1 MDHMP
6 ELKPDIKITVETAYV
21 PQRSNPEEDRYF
33 FTYTITIGNTGAQT
47 AQLLSRHWII
57 TDANNNIQE
66 VRGDGV
72 VGQQPH
78 IAPGSSFEYTSGTF
92 LATPV
97 GTMKGSYQLISEATG
112 LFDAAIPEFLLSYP
126 RTLH

>member
-1 MDHMP
+1 MTDP
-6 ELKPDIKITVETAYV
+6 TPKINIEVSTEYI
-21 PQRSNPEEDRYF
+21 PQRSNPDEDRYF
-33 FTYTITIGNTGAQT
+33 FTYTITIANSGDQD

-57 TDANNNIQE
+57 TDANNNVQE

-72 VGQQPH
+72 IGQQPV
-78 IAPGSSFEYTSGTF
+78 IEPGSSFEYTSGTF

-97 GTMKGSYQLISEATG
+97 GTMRGSYQMLSQATG
-112 LFDAAIPEFLLSYP
+112 LFDTEIPEFLLSYP